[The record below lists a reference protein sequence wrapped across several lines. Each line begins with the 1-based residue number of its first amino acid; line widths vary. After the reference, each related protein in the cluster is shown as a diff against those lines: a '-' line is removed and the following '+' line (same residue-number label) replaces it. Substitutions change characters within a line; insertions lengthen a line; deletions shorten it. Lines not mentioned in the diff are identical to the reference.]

1 MDTTEMML
9 PARNVSP
16 GRILSRELEARGWTQ
31 RDLAQIL
38 RRPPQAINEI
48 VRGSKEITP
57 ETALELAEALGTS
70 PELWANL
77 EAAYRLTL
85 ARQRRAE
92 KDIARWSR
100 LYEIAPVAELTKR
113 GWIKA
118 DTSLDQLE
126 RQICAFLDIASPDE
140 TPNVAV
146 SFRRGQGHGPEWS
159 AQVAWVK
166 RVEQLARKQ
175 SASVFDRAHLKK
187 ALPELLAFTA
197 RAEDVAHVPAWLAKF
212 GVRCVIVEHL
222 PHTYIDG
229 AAFCLDIGPVVA
241 LTLRHDRID
250 AFWFTLLHELAH
262 VLAPRHTGHLDQLY
276 GDQLAEP
283 EDAQEQAA
291 NRSARQWL
299 VDPSGYAQFASRLT
313 PPCVSRRAIERF
325 ALSQNRHPGI
335 ILGQL
340 QHDGLVPYKNLRAWL
355 VKVSPYIA
363 FSLKD

>member
-1 MDTTEMML
+1 
-9 PARNVSP
+9 
-16 GRILSRELEARGWTQ
+16 
-31 RDLAQIL
+31 LAQIL

-48 VRGSKEITP
+48 VRGNKEITP

-77 EAAYRLTL
+77 EANYRLSL
-85 ARQRRAE
+85 ARQSREE

-100 LYEIAPVAELTKR
+100 LYDLVPVAELTKR

-126 RQICAFLDIASPDE
+126 RQICAFLGIASPDE
-140 TPNVAV
+140 TPTVAV

-175 SASVFDRAHLKK
+175 SVTVFDRAQLKK
-187 ALPELLAFTA
+187 ALPELLAFAACADDTA
-197 RAEDVAHVPAWLAKF
+197 LVPAWLAKY
-212 GVRCVIVEHL
+212 GVRFVVVEQL

-241 LTLRHDRID
+241 LTLRYDRID

-262 VLAPRHTGHLDQLY
+262 VLAPRHIGHLDQLY
-276 GDQLAEP
+276 GDGITES
-283 EDAQEQAA
+283 EDMQEQAA
-291 NRSARQWL
+291 NRLARQWL
-299 VDPSGYAQFASRLT
+299 VDQEVYVQFARSLT
-313 PPCVSRRAIERF
+313 PPFVSRRDIERF
-325 ALSQNRHPGI
+325 ALSQNRHSGI

-340 QHDGLVPYKNLRAWL
+340 QHDELVSYKNLRAWL
-355 VKVSPYIA
+355 VKVSPYLGA
-363 FSLKD
+363 G